1 MAASSTQGAAEMAA
15 RKTSIPLRRLVPA
28 LIIGPGSWLGP
39 YIVMNSLF
47 LPSLIQELDPVNKV
61 NTVALFATAG
71 MIVAAISNMIAGALS
86 DRTRSRFGK
95 RTPWIIGGAA
105 AFTAAM
111 ACASFA
117 PNVPVLLAAWMA
129 GQAAL
134 NFIVAPMVAWIDMA
148 PEGSQ
153 GTASSAYGGL
163 GMALGNNGFNV
174 VGALFLSQYRMGFL
188 VFGVISLVGSLIACA
203 LVREPS
209 NLDEAVPQKD
219 PAKKE
224 HFSLATVKSVFPA
237 WSQGRDYYLA
247 LIGKMFQGIGNFAI
261 AGYILYILT
270 DFLGLGANAEGSVQL
285 INTIMFVLGI
295 AMGFLA
301 GPASDK
307 FNVLKFP
314 VAFSTISL
322 AVAAACMLLFRNTL
336 GLTLYAFFAG
346 VGMGL
351 WNSLDNLLNLRVIPD
366 QQRVAFFLGVY
377 NLGNTLTQAIAPV
390 IAAAVIGAVGYVGV
404 FYVSIAFS
412 LVGGL
417 CMLCIKSVK
426 H

>member
-1 MAASSTQGAAEMAA
+1 MPASSQQPVQGATA
-15 RKTSIPLRRLVPA
+15 KKVSVPLKRLIPA

-47 LPSLIQELDPVNKV
+47 LPSLIQELDPANKV

-71 MIVAAISNMIAGALS
+71 MIVAAVSNMVAGALS

-95 RTPWIIGGAA
+95 RTPWIVGGAVAFA
-105 AFTAAM
+105 ATM

-117 PNVPVLLAAWMA
+117 PSVPVLLAAWMA

-153 GTASSAYGGL
+153 GAASSAYGGL

-174 VGALFLSQYRMGFL
+174 VGALFLSQYRLGFL
-188 VFGVISLVGSLIACA
+188 IFGVVALVGTLIACL
-203 LVREPS
+203 LVHEPS
-209 NLDEAVPQKD
+209 NLGETVMGTKPG
-219 PAKKE
+219 KKE
-224 HFSLATVKSVFPA
+224 RFSLATVKSVFPV

-247 LIGKMFQGIGNFAI
+247 LAGKMFQGVGNFAI

-270 DFLGLGANAEGSVQL
+270 DYLGLGAAAEGSVQL

-307 FNVLKFP
+307 FGILKLP

-322 AVAAACMLLFRNTL
+322 ALAAVCLMLLRGTL
-336 GLTLYAFFAG
+336 GLALYALFAG
-346 VGMGL
+346 IGMGL
-351 WNSLDNLLNLRVIPD
+351 WNSLDNLLNLRVVPD
-366 QQRVAFFLGVY
+366 QSRVAFFLGVY
-377 NLGNTLTQAIAPV
+377 NLGNTLTQAVAPV

-412 LVGGL
+412 LAGGL
-417 CMLCIKSVK
+417 CMLGIKSVK
-426 H
+426 R